1 MRPTHVLEGNLL
13 YLKSIDLII
22 LHEIIPWDF
31 PDGPVVKNLLASAG
45 TQVRSLVQED
55 STYLGAT
62 KPACPRAQAPQH
74 KKPLQGEIHVPQ
86 LESSLGSPQLGKA
99 SA

>member
-55 STYLGAT
+55 STYLGI
-62 KPACPRAQAPQH
+62 KKVNNFRASDTSCVFTMKLAKI
-74 KKPLQGEIHVPQ
+74 KKIKITLRLMNV
-86 LESSLGSPQLGKA
+86 L
-99 SA
+99 

>member
-45 TQVRSLVQED
+45 TQV
-55 STYLGAT
+55 
-62 KPACPRAQAPQH
+62 
-74 KKPLQGEIHVPQ
+74 
-86 LESSLGSPQLGKA
+86 
-99 SA
+99 